1 MRSYL
6 LVVALVMLAQW
17 AGLGRIQAQ
26 PTIIQQPSSQL
37 NQPVGT
43 NVNLFVAVQSSASN
57 TLRFQWRRNGV
68 LIPGATNFTLNIDD
82 NQGTNGGAFKV
93 HCIDET
99 GVVVSQPAY
108 VTVAIPILPAAD
120 KVEDAVSLTDSF
132 SPIGSDNT
140 NAVKEAGTPN
150 IVPNDPGGSEVW
162 FSYSAPVGI
171 ASGIVT
177 FSTLGSDFDT
187 ALGVYTGTSPTNLV
201 KVPTAINDD
210 DAAGYLNSQA
220 SFYAQAGTTYLIA
233 VDGFHGAQGNIV
245 LSWTYSPGSLPDSLS
260 TPLSITTSNG
270 GDLVLNIP
278 WSQDGCDWFQNGNAI
293 AGLAGALL
301 ITNADD
307 AVVGPTSPNS
317 STPMASAMRR
327 NRPWCNSILCKTAAP
342 TRTRSPTSNSKPR
355 PIMPFCN
362 RADRAK

>member
-1 MRSYL
+1 
-6 LVVALVMLAQW
+6 
-17 AGLGRIQAQ
+17 
-26 PTIIQQPSSQL
+26 
-37 NQPVGT
+37 
-43 NVNLFVAVQSSASN
+43 
-57 TLRFQWRRNGV
+57 
-68 LIPGATNFTLNIDD
+68 
-82 NQGTNGGAFKV
+82 
-93 HCIDET
+93 
-99 GVVVSQPAY
+99 
-108 VTVAIPILPAAD
+108 
-120 KVEDAVSLTDSF
+120 
-132 SPIGSDNT
+132 
-140 NAVKEAGTPN
+140 
-150 IVPNDPGGSEVW
+150 
-162 FSYSAPVGI
+162 
-171 ASGIVT
+171 
-177 FSTLGSDFDT
+177 LGSDFDT